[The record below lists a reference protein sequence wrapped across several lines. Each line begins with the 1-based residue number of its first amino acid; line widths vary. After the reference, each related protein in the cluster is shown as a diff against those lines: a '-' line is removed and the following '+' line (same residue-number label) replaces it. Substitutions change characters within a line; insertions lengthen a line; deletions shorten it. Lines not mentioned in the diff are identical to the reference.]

1 MVILTHFARMT
12 RTPKALSTVPSS
24 RVRTAPRPRH
34 GFGAIR
40 CAAGLLLAA
49 LGRAA
54 AADSAGETWIA
65 ANDPV
70 KVVRSGD
77 WQWTNHR
84 YAAES
89 AFETMEDGAAL
100 EVSFHGRALIVC
112 FDTLTP
118 PNNYGPP
125 ELGRLD
131 VSSNRT
137 HVRTVRPRDSANE
150 VTLVRSTEARDH
162 RVRLVHRRDA
172 TGAGVRIRGFRV
184 ATEATGDLVFG
195 LNGEKN
201 GALVDARAILTRGGK
216 FVREG
221 LVRNWLTGECR
232 LAGLP
237 PGEGYQLEVRAAGW
251 EGFEAASVTIQ
262 AGEET
267 RLEPIYLPRQR
278 DVPQDAFTFPAFG
291 YAAVRPPG
299 GTFRA
304 RFEGQRAEIRSVR
317 IVRQQGPATIS
328 RSCAFAEEKAAAFYY
343 HREGT
348 VTIPADAPPGTY
360 DLEITL
366 VEQRRTRTLTSPRSI
381 SVVTEFPRDPVF
393 VSWGHLDTW
402 GQYQAEYV
410 ERLATIA
417 NVLAADMV
425 LVANEGNPAYAA
437 GALYRLEMPFV
448 INFGNHRGPEPGP
461 WFFPPVGVVDF
472 GPAFSVLNFGLAW
485 DRGTAEADQL
495 LAARTPTRLKIINAF
510 ESNAPVRDF
519 LDRHGIALIH
529 YAHGPGPAVAK
540 LGATPTIRVGK
551 SNSESFRVIRF
562 KDGRPLSY
570 TYRGDATAPI
580 PFPRGGPAPIRVTHS
595 PANDG
600 TNRTVTA
607 QFHNDL
613 EERFP
618 EARATFI
625 MPRGSYRVTGG
636 RVERA
641 IDSDDG
647 KFTVLSVRF
656 DLPAKTNGRIRV
668 EPER

>member
-1 MVILTHFARMT
+1 MT
-12 RTPKALSTVPSS
+12 RHGQRAWFLALAVPC
-24 RVRTAPRPRH
+24 V
-34 GFGAIR
+34 
-40 CAAGLLLAA
+40 LLAA
-49 LGRAA
+49 DAGGPAWL
-54 AADSAGETWIA
+54 SAH
-65 ANDPV
+65 DPAV
-70 KVVRSGD
+70 ARTGG
-77 WQWTNHR
+77 WQWTSHR

-89 AFETMEDGAAL
+89 ALETMEDGAAL
-100 EVSFHGRALIVC
+100 EFTVRGRALVLGL
-112 FDTLTP
+112 DTLTP
-118 PNNYGPP
+118 PNNYAPP
-125 ELGRLD
+125 ELGRIE
-131 VSSNRT
+131 VFIAGAKIRVV
-137 HVRTVRPRDSANE
+137 HPRAEAQE
-150 VTLVRSTEARDH
+150 VTLVRWPAEQNH
-162 RVRLVHRRDA
+162 RVRIVHRVNEA
-172 TGAGVRIRGFRV
+172 GAGVRIRGFRILK
-184 ATEATGDLVFG
+184 EPSGDLAFVV
-195 LNGEKN
+195 NAERN
-201 GALVDARAILTRGGK
+201 SALRDVRAIVTQRGRV
-216 FVREG
+216 VRDA
-221 LVRNWLTGECR
+221 LVRNWLTGGCR
-232 LAGLP
+232 MAGLP
-237 PGEGYQLEVRAAGW
+237 PGDDYALELRAAGW
-251 EGFEAASVTIQ
+251 RTFRTGTIAIR
-262 AGEET
+262 AGGET
-267 RLEPIYLPRQR
+267 VLDPVYLRRER
-278 DVPQDAFTFPAFG
+278 DVPQDGFTFPTFG
-291 YAAVRPPG
+291 YAAVRQPG

-328 RSCAFAEEKAAAFYY
+328 RNCAFAEDKAAAFYY

-366 VEQRRTRTLTSPRSI
+366 VEQRGTHMLTSPRSV
-381 SVVTEFPRDPVF
+381 SVVPDFARDPIF

-472 GPAFSVLNFGLAW
+472 GPEFSVLNFGLAW

-495 LAARTPTRLKIINAF
+495 LAARAPTRLRIINAF
-510 ESNAPVRDF
+510 ESNAPVREL
-519 LDRHGIALIH
+519 LDRHRVALIH

-562 KDGRPLSY
+562 QEGRPISY

-580 PFPRGGPAPIRVTHS
+580 PFPRSGPAPIRVLYS

-600 TNRTVTA
+600 TNRMVTA
-607 QFHNDL
+607 AFHNDL

-618 EARATFI
+618 QARAVFVV
-625 MPRGSYRVTGG
+625 PQGRYRVTGG

-641 IDSDDG
+641 IESDDAE
-647 KFTVLSVRF
+647 FTVLSVRF
-656 DLPAKTNGRIRV
+656 DLPAKTNGTIRV
-668 EPER
+668 EPEL